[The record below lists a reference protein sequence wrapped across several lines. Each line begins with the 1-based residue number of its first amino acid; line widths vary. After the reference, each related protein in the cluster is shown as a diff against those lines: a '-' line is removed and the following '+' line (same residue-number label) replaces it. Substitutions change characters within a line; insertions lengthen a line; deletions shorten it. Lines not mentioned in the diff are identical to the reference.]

1 MIYKNTPLYLC
12 LFMLDATHLFLLAA
26 AELVLQRQTG
36 SFLAGS
42 LTCTLWCLPNIWQ
55 RRGGGAARS
64 STSFQV
70 FQCDNNILARA
81 IMSQKSPYSDVITNI
96 FPSSEVNILW
106 HRTLQHGVFLF
117 TSWDESMHH
126 LNFHHNSQH
135 GGWKTCPPVLNK
147 ENTKNP
153 TRMSFTSH

>member
-1 MIYKNTPLYLC
+1 MSFYVGCNTPRLVFAGGCRAGPPETNRKLFGRQFDVYFMVPAKYL
-12 LFMLDATHLFLLAA
+12 
-26 AELVLQRQTG
+26 AEE
-36 SFLAGS
+36 
-42 LTCTLWCLPNIWQ
+42 
-55 RRGGGAARS
+55 GGGAARS